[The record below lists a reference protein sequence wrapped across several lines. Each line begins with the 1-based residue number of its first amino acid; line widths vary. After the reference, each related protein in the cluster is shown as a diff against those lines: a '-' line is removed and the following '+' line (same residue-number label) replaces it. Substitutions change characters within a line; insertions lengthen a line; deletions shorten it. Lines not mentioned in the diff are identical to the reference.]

1 MQPALRPI
9 VVLLTQEAERRG
21 RPRRLNPSVPALG
34 VTRSGP
40 GVRSS
45 REPLTTISRAG
56 AVRRFVTPSEPP
68 SRAVAPGG
76 VVSSIPASAPQTWMS
91 SPGCRGR
98 RGPMLG
104 RQRLPAVG

>member
-9 VVLLTQEAERRG
+9 FLLLTQEAERRG

-45 REPLTTISRAG
+45 WEPLTTTSRAG
-56 AVRRFVTPSEPP
+56 AVATVRDPVRASLARRSPRWGGEL
-68 SRAVAPGG
+68 RPGER
-76 VVSSIPASAPQTWMS
+76 PQTWML
-91 SPGCRGR
+91 SPG
-98 RGPMLG
+98 
-104 RQRLPAVG
+104 